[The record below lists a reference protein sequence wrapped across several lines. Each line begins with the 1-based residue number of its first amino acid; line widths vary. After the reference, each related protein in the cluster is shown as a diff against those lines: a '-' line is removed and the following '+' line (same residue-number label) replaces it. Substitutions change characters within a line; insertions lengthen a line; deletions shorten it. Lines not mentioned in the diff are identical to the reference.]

1 MMLMELLLDHTTK
14 EPAPQQT
21 LEISRHAV
29 AHGLILIRAGLY
41 SNCVRLLPPL
51 IISDEE
57 LQEGMD
63 VLGRAV
69 RHVANPSPPPPSP

>member
-1 MMLMELLLDHTTK
+1 MELVLDHTRK

-21 LEISRHAV
+21 LEMIRHAV

-51 IISDEE
+51 TISDEE
-57 LQEGMD
+57 LDEGMA

-69 RHVANPSPPPPSP
+69 HHIQDQQPRKT